1 MSDLRGRFGSSLPLF
16 SEHISWLRPKPFR
29 RHRNKSATERRHA
42 TDAFGSE
49 HPLDAQRAV
58 AWRSQRTTVASA
70 AMAVLGAQQVPGE
83 DEPNARNAPG
93 EAGSALCFT
102 RLGSTLPPGCYAAAR
117 FRSIRQRAFTARGRA
132 HDHQWTWC
140 RTEIPTPPT
149 SLLIDADP
157 CLLGRYVL
165 APTAEPQILPIRSSS
180 HLQSSRVNG
189 VFRLSEL
196 RCPEGTS
203 TRCNRVATALPRI
216 PCSSRERKG

>member
-1 MSDLRGRFGSSLPLF
+1 MCGALRLDTGDYSFAYVARWASGNVENIKETGERVEECARLILNRWSGVDSMSDLRGRFGSSLPLF

-102 RLGSTLPPGCYAAAR
+102 
-117 FRSIRQRAFTARGRA
+117 
-132 HDHQWTWC
+132 
-140 RTEIPTPPT
+140 
-149 SLLIDADP
+149 LLER
-157 CLLGRYVL
+157 CELVL
-165 APTAEPQILPIRSSS
+165 ADAPQVNRLEKAVNDGAVDHDPSRSKPSAV
-180 HLQSSRVNG
+180 RT
-189 VFRLSEL
+189 
-196 RCPEGTS
+196 CDPP
-203 TRCNRVATALPRI
+203 LPRQA
-216 PCSSRERKG
+216 